1 MLLTS
6 AYALV
11 NTAFW
16 LVSFPR
22 PTCVQRFYHIKIEIQ
37 LTSLMT
43 DTVSVLNRHQSFSLH
58 VPNITRL

>member
-16 LVSFPR
+16 LVNFPR
-22 PTCVQRFYHIKIEIQ
+22 STCAQRFYHIKIEIQ
-37 LTSLMT
+37 LTSLMA

-58 VPNITRL
+58 VPYITRL